1 MAEGGEGIEDHR
13 VRPRRRMGIIA
24 AALIL
29 TAFVFAS
36 SGPAMAATDGM
47 VRMTLKEGQSLR
59 DLAQQHLGDPNL
71 WIEIL
76 KASGLASVAD
86 ARPGVELR
94 IPVTQVSRAGKAVA
108 SALDHIQAAT
118 QAGAKVFA
126 SDQIDEAV
134 SLHEQAQARRQAG
147 DWEAAIRL
155 AGGAER
161 AADKALE
168 TATKA
173 RDAAVEALL
182 SDRQGQVEGR
192 RPRDLDWG
200 DRPVKSTLTEE
211 ERVRTLSRSTAQ
223 ITFRDESR
231 LRLSANSEAVIMRM
245 RADPLERAQEAK
257 VNLIEGDFYA
267 LLAGKS
273 RRKTFELEIPDVDT
287 QINSTNFWVERDR
300 RGSKFTN
307 YDDATLEVASN
318 GASVTLGRNEGTV
331 VRVGQTPSDTIGV
344 LAKPELVSPAD
355 DGTIFNAGA
364 VLAWNPVPDAT
375 GYWLEV
381 GQDSVFQQ
389 VLTSRWGLQQN
400 RMETAGLGIGSYYWR
415 VAALDKFGLPGER
428 SETWRFNIRTDIVPP
443 YLAIAEPAD
452 AAVLRETPVVI
463 RGTTE
468 PDALLSFRGETLK
481 VAADGSFETRIV
493 PRQGIN
499 EIAISA
505 VDPAGNRT
513 ERTRAFVHTPADKAA
528 VVYDPGLPR
537 LGPLH
542 FVTNRSPLMLSGTT
556 EANARIGVRSSTG
569 PLRASAFSDA
579 AGRFVLT
586 VPLADQ
592 REDLTLSVTA
602 SNGVVT
608 EDGFQASIDREAPRI
623 QPDAEPPPVTGAEWL
638 TLSGRVEPD
647 AQLTLNGKEIANAN
661 GHFEERVQLVAG
673 LNRVEMQATDRV
685 GNTGIERWQVSLDQD
700 PPELVGQR
708 IEPKQVER
716 GGRLTVEVTARDR
729 SGLRQAAQ
737 VTVAVGKET
746 FTDYLRLSEGS
757 GIYRGTL
764 TLPAGA
770 RGAAVLKDVLLEDYV
785 GNGRRYRFD

>member
-1 MAEGGEGIEDHR
+1 MTERGEGIDGR
-13 VRPRRRMGIIA
+13 FVRARCIA
-24 AALIL
+24 VGMVL
-29 TAFVFAS
+29 TALVSMTPEIAK
-36 SGPAMAATDGM
+36 GAAPSDGM
-47 VRMTLKEGQSLR
+47 VRVTMKEGQNLR
-59 DLAQQHLGDPNL
+59 DLARQHLGDPNL
-71 WIEIL
+71 WTEIL
-76 KASGLASVAD
+76 KASGLGSVAD
-86 ARPGVELR
+86 AKPGVELR
-94 IPVTQVSRAGKAVA
+94 IPVTQVSRAAKAVA

-126 SDQIDEAV
+126 ADQIDEAV
-134 SLHEQAQARRQAG
+134 ALHEQAQARRQAG
-147 DWEAAIRL
+147 DWDAAIKL
-155 AGGAER
+155 AGGAEK

-168 TATKA
+168 AAGKA

-182 SDRQGQVEGR
+182 SDRQGEVEGR

-200 DRPVKSTLTEE
+200 DRPVKSVLTEE

-231 LRLSANSEAVIMRM
+231 LRLSSNSEAVIMRM

-273 RRKTFELEIPDVDT
+273 RRKTFELEIPNVET
-287 QINSTNFWVERDR
+287 QINSTNFWVEKDK

-331 VRVGQTPSDTIGV
+331 VRSGQAPSETIGV

-364 VLAWNPVPDAT
+364 VLAWNAVPDST
-375 GYWLEV
+375 GYWLEI

-389 VLTSRWGLQQN
+389 VVDSHWGLQRN
-400 RMETAGLGIGSYYWR
+400 SMATAGLEIGTYYWR

-428 SETWRFNIRTDIVPP
+428 SETWRFNIRTDTVPP
-443 YLAIAEPAD
+443 YLAISEPAD
-452 AAVLRETPVVI
+452 GAVLRGTPVMV

-468 PDALLSFRGETLK
+468 PDAALSFRGEALK
-481 VAADGSFETRIV
+481 VAPDGAFEASVV
-493 PRQGIN
+493 PVHGVN
-499 EIAISA
+499 EIVISA
-505 VDPAGNRT
+505 VDTAGNRT
-513 ERTRAFVHTPADKAA
+513 ERTRAFVHTPAGKAA
-528 VVYDPGLPR
+528 VVYDAGLPR
-537 LGPLH
+537 IGPLH
-542 FVTNRSPLMLSGTT
+542 FVTNRSPLTLSGTT

-579 AGRFVLT
+579 KGRFVLT
-586 VPLADQ
+586 VPLAGE
-592 REDLTLSVTA
+592 REDLALSVTA

-608 EDGFQASIDREAPRI
+608 EDGFQASVDREAPRI
-623 QPDAEPPPVTGAEWL
+623 KADTEPPPVTGTEWL
-638 TLSGRVEPD
+638 TLSGTVEPD
-647 AQLTLNGKEIANAN
+647 AQLTLNGKEIANT
-661 GHFEERVQLVAG
+661 GGRFEERVELVSGA
-673 LNRVEMQATDRV
+673 NRIEMQATDHV

-700 PPELVGQR
+700 PPELAGQR
-708 IEPKQVER
+708 VEPKQVEK
-716 GGRLTVEVTARDR
+716 GGRLTVEVTARDK

-737 VTVAVGKET
+737 VTLAVGGEV
-746 FTDYLRLSEGS
+746 FTDYLRLSEAS
-757 GIYRGTL
+757 GVYRGTL

-770 RGAAVLKDVLLEDYV
+770 RGVAVLKDVLLEDYV
-785 GNGRRYRFD
+785 GNSRRYRFD